1 MVTALI
7 DDNAPAFCKKTPKLL
22 EQGADL
28 LRTTLTQQRDLAE
41 SVGGRYNSDGVRR
54 VDWAVGPVVLCAWLN
69 RCSF

>member
-1 MVTALI
+1 MVAALLSMT
-7 DDNAPAFCKKTPKLL
+7 PAFCKKTPKLL